1 MMVPVLSDRETPPR
15 FGFEIWNGKVSS
27 NSSSSEFNLQVA
39 SFATTQAKE
48 PLAKLVVDE
57 SLKNKLSKTL
67 GVLISAYLA
76 ILEIPSFARGS
87 KA

>member
-1 MMVPVLSDRETPPR
+1 MTA
-15 FGFEIWNGKVSS
+15 
-27 NSSSSEFNLQVA
+27 LQFRV
-39 SFATTQAKE
+39 QALE

-76 ILEIPSFARGS
+76 ILEIPSFASGS
-87 KA
+87 LACALPNDAQSRLFTAFLA